1 MKTSA
6 DVAIVGGGVIGLA
19 LARELSSRGAD
30 VLVIERGR
38 TGTEASWAAA
48 GLLSAQSDAV
58 APSAFFDL
66 ALESRDLYPGWTA
79 ALAGETGRDAG
90 WRRTGVLRCGGEDLL
105 ARFAWQIEAGLPVE
119 RLDARGVATCSRGRA
134 AAEIAFGLFFPEDAV
149 VHSRQLVGRAPSLPR
164 SPRRPDRGGRGGDP
178 VSRREGSL
186 SRGRDVFRD
195 RGVRAGRR
203 RRGRVGEPG
212 PDAAL
217 RGYPSSRF
225 AVRSSSSPTTPG
237 SRRCSS
243 RRRSTSFRVP
253 TARLLVGATVER
265 DRFREGSHGR
275 RGRRRFSP
283 SAIAL
288 APSVANARVTGAWA
302 GLRPGTPDGLPLLG
316 ESPVRSLILA
326 TGHFRNGILLAPLT
340 ALLIADVVE
349 GARVAAT
356 SPRFRRSASRRPR
369 SRSRDGGVSR

>member
-6 DVAIVGGGVIGLA
+6 DVVIVGGGVIGLA

-66 ALESRDLYPGWTA
+66 ALESRDLYPGWTE
-79 ALAGETGRDAG
+79 ALAGETGWDAG

-105 ARFAWQIEAGLPVE
+105 ARFAWQIETGLPVE

-149 VHSRQLVGRAPSLPR
+149 VHSRQLVGALRRSLDLRGVSIAEGVAVTRFLVERGVCRGVETSSGTVTCGRVVDAAGAWANLDPTLPFGIPVEPVRGQIVELADDAGLSTVLESEEVYVVPR
-164 SPRRPDRGGRGGDP
+164 SDG
-178 VSRREGSL
+178 
-186 SRGRDVFRD
+186 
-195 RGVRAGRR
+195 
-203 RRGRVGEPG
+203 
-212 PDAAL
+212 
-217 RGYPSSRF
+217 
-225 AVRSSSSPTTPG
+225 
-237 SRRCSS
+237 
-243 RRRSTSFRVP
+243 
-253 TARLLVGATVER
+253 RLLVGATVER
-265 DRFREGSHGR
+265 TGFVKEITAAGVAALLA
-275 RGRRRFSP
+275 

-326 TGHFRNGILLAPLT
+326 AGHFRNGILLAPLT

-349 GARVAAT
+349 GGG
-356 SPRFRRSASRRPR
+356 
-369 SRSRDGGVSR
+369 SRDLSAFSPERFAPAALPLSGRGVSR